1 MNTEAVGAL
10 RQATKP
16 TATERM
22 RAFRERR
29 RRGVRLIRV
38 RIKKTEIE
46 ALERLGYLAPGQR
59 ENAGSIQRAV
69 ELLVSDAD
77 FM

>member
-10 RQATKP
+10 PQATKP

-29 RRGVRLIRV
+29 RLGVRLIRV
-38 RIKKTEIE
+38 RIKEPEIE
-46 ALERLGYLAPGQR
+46 ALERLGYLEPGQR
-59 ENAGSIQRAV
+59 ENAGSLQRAV
-69 ELLVSDAD
+69 QLLVSDVPW
-77 FM
+77 M